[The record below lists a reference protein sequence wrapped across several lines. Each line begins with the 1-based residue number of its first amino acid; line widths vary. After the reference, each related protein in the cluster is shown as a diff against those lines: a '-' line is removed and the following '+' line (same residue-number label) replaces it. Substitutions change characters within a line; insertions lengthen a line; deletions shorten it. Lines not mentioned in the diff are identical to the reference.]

1 MQNRSNRSLLFG
13 SRGGGGVGGS
23 AEKDNVTDLDA
34 MEAQNQA
41 GVDGLR
47 APASQMKQLAMHIER
62 DVNDQNR
69 MLDRMDTRFDNA
81 SDSINGVLS
90 RLNEMANDTT
100 SRKMCLLIAIFFFSL
115 VAIYNFMKR

>member
-13 SRGGGGVGGS
+13 SRGGGGG
-23 AEKDNVTDLDA
+23 EKDNVTDLDA

-81 SDSINGVLS
+81 SNSINGVLS
-90 RLNEMANDTT
+90 RLNEMANDNT
-100 SRKMCLLIAIFFFSL
+100 SRKMCVLIAVFFFSL
-115 VAIYNFMKR
+115 MAIYNFLKR

>member
-13 SRGGGGVGGS
+13 SRGGGGGSGGGG
-23 AEKDNVTDLDA
+23 EKDNATDLDA

-62 DVNDQNR
+62 DVNEQNR
-69 MLDRMDTRFDNA
+69 MLERMETRFD
-81 SDSINGVLS
+81 S
-90 RLNEMANDTT
+90 
-100 SRKMCLLIAIFFFSL
+100 CLLYTSDA
-115 VAIYNFMKR
+115 ADD